1 MKLIISI
8 LILLSI
14 SFNVYSDTESPTW
27 KPPWD
32 TRQIFCIYIDEEFRL
47 DMYEYNNL
55 KIEIMGL
62 NELIDNKVSV
72 EGDDYYETREY
83 KNLML
88 KIERLNETRF
98 KTLLPRIETYANIE
112 DGLCNPR

>member
-14 SFNVYSDTESPTW
+14 SFNVHSDTESPTW
-27 KPPWD
+27 KPPWK
-32 TRQIFCIYIDEEFRL
+32 TSQIFCRYIDEEVRL
-47 DMYEYNNL
+47 DMYKYNL
-55 KIEIMGL
+55 HKIKIMDL

-83 KNLML
+83 KTL
-88 KIERLNETRF
+88 KVQIESLNETRF
-98 KTLLPRIETYANIE
+98 KRILPRIETYANIE
-112 DGLCNPR
+112 GVFCRD